1 MSSPSWLIDSKR
13 IATKIKNASATVD
26 PSKVKWI
33 SNPTK
38 ACPRCNHVIDNSDV
52 VQEWPGLP
60 KGVKFDPSDQELI
73 SHLMAKVGT
82 GDAKPHPFINE
93 FILTVEEED
102 GICYTHPKKLPGV
115 KQDGSVSHFFHRTFK
130 AYNIGTRKRRKIN
143 TDDLVDVR
151 WHKTGKTKPVIVDG
165 RHLGCKKIMVLY
177 MSTTKGEKP
186 EKTNWVMH
194 QYHLGTGED
203 EKDGEYVVSKIFY
216 QQQSKPGDKN
226 GQDLGDK
233 NGQNLTMEID
243 HNVVTELDPA
253 PGAVPGSPE
262 QNSSDKQDHV
272 ERLEVISGQSNVHH
286 SGDEEHHV
294 HLEGDKPDDQ
304 GEHPTEDTKWW
315 EGESQYLLDSQ
326 QLAEGIAICE
336 EFLQSQSSCAGE
348 EVKKSN
354 LCLSDYAA
362 MGAEALKMDLEECQN
377 LDNTDHANIEL
388 DTPPDFRLSQ
398 LEFGSQ
404 DSFLAWPGSKLAD

>member
-1 MSSPSWLIDSKR
+1 LCSPSWLIDSKR

-73 SHLMAKVGT
+73 SHLMAKVRT

-93 FILTVEEED
+93 FIPTVEEED

-226 GQDLGDK
+226 GQ
-233 NGQNLTMEID
+233 NLTMEID

-253 PGAVPGSPE
+253 PGVVPGSPE
-262 QNSSDKQDHV
+262 QNSGDKQDNV
-272 ERLEVISGQSNVHH
+272 ERLEVISVQVPFV
-286 SGDEEHHV
+286 ELV
-294 HLEGDKPDDQ
+294 
-304 GEHPTEDTKWW
+304 
-315 EGESQYLLDSQ
+315 YLLFCSNRIFEK
-326 QLAEGIAICE
+326 LSPKLKEKVELCCNI
-336 EFLQSQSSCAGE
+336 FSSAMLSIWLSLTGNSCII
-348 EVKKSN
+348 VKRS
-354 LCLSDYAA
+354 
-362 MGAEALKMDLEECQN
+362 
-377 LDNTDHANIEL
+377 
-388 DTPPDFRLSQ
+388 
-398 LEFGSQ
+398 
-404 DSFLAWPGSKLAD
+404 SFWR